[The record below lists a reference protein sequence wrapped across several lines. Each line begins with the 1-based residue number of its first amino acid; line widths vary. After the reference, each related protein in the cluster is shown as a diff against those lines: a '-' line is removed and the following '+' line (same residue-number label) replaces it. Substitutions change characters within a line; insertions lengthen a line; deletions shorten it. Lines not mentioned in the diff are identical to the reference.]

1 MAARLKLRTSATA
14 CARAQ
19 TEGFAP
25 IPLSTRGAH
34 AAKHIGMSSATSAP
48 TRDFRGWFVPNDIDG
63 FFGLFV
69 DNLCQLIVVVGLC
82 PAIAGLPE
90 SLVVGRILPGIALSL
105 VAGNV
110 FYAWQARRLAQRTG
124 KPVTALPFGVN
135 TVSLFAFIFLI
146 LGPVYRETHDAD
158 LAWKVSLVAGLLGGV
173 VEIAASFFGAW
184 VRRHTPRAALLS
196 ALAGAAITFISMGF
210 IFQIFSSPLIA
221 LFPALLVLIGY
232 AGRVRWPLGL
242 PTGFI
247 AVLVGIATA
256 WLLRAFH
263 LASMPAWPT
272 SHLGFYPPIP
282 MIGGVFALLGNAQVW
297 RYAGVFIP
305 MAVLNVVGSMQ
316 NLESAEA
323 AGDKFDTRSS
333 LLANG
338 ISAVVGVFFGNPFAP
353 TIYIG
358 HPGWK
363 ALGARVGYSVMNAV
377 AVTVICLIG
386 AIPFL
391 TWFMPIEVTLG
402 ILLWIGLIITAQAF
416 QEVPK
421 AHALAVAIGFIPA
434 LAAWGE
440 RIVETALAKAGN
452 GYALRDVAAAFSP
465 DLFIYGM
472 LALAQN
478 FLIISIFFSAILAR
492 IIDRNWLAAAV
503 WCLIA
508 AAFSAC
514 GFIHGFLWDGPSF
527 MPDLTFFHS
536 VGPGGGIPNG
546 IEFALVY
553 VLAAAILVGMHL
565 LKPAEVDH

>member
-1 MAARLKLRTSATA
+1 MRPRHRFALAGRFAFSLST
-14 CARAQ
+14 ARA
-19 TEGFAP
+19 
-25 IPLSTRGAH
+25 I
-34 AAKHIGMSSATSAP
+34 AAKDIGMPSAGTAQPSP
-48 TRDFRGWFVPNDIDG
+48 FHGWFVPNDIDG

-69 DNLCQLIVVVGLC
+69 DNVCQLIVVVGLC

-105 VAGNV
+105 VFGNL
-110 FYAWQARRLAQRTG
+110 FYAWQARRLAERTG
-124 KPVTALPFGVN
+124 RPVTALPFGVN

-158 LAWKVSLVAGLLGGV
+158 LAWKVSLVAGFLGGII
-173 VEIAASFFGAW
+173 EIAASFCGAW

-210 IFQIFSSPLIA
+210 IFQIFSSPLVA

-247 AVLVGIATA
+247 AVVVGVAAA
-256 WLLRAFH
+256 WLLRALH
-263 LASMPAWPT
+263 VIPTPAWPD
-272 SHLGFYPPIP
+272 SSLGFYPPRP
-282 MIGGVFALLGNAQVW
+282 MIGGVLALLGNAQVW
-297 RYAGVFIP
+297 RYAAVFIP
-305 MAVLNVVGSMQ
+305 MAVLNVVGSIQ

-333 LLANG
+333 LLVNG
-338 ISAVVGVFFGNPFAP
+338 ISAVVGVFLGNPFAP

-363 ALGARVGYSVMNAV
+363 ALGARTGYSVLNAI
-377 AVTVICLIG
+377 AILAICFTG

-391 TWFMPIEVTLG
+391 TWMMPIEVTLG

-434 LAAWGE
+434 LAAWAE
-440 RIVETALAKAGN
+440 LIVETVLGKVGG
-452 GYALRDVAAAFSP
+452 GYALKDVAASFPP
-465 DLFIYGM
+465 DLFLYGM
-472 LALAQN
+472 LALSQG
-478 FLIISIFFSAILAR
+478 FILISIFFSAILAR
-492 IIDRNWLAAAV
+492 IIDRAWLAAAV
-503 WCLIA
+503 WCLISA
-508 AAFSAC
+508 VLSAC
-514 GFIHGFLWDGPSF
+514 GVIHGFVWNGPGIK
-527 MPDLTFFHS
+527 PDLTFFHS
-536 VGPGGGIPNG
+536 IGPGPGIPCG
-546 IEFALVY
+546 LEFGLIY
-553 VLAAAILVGMHL
+553 LLAAVVLGLLHV
-565 LKPAEVDH
+565 LKPREMEP